1 MAGKSG
7 KGGRK
12 VGRGARS
19 PARAAYKKMGKTEIN
34 KKKKISKHLKK
45 HIGDF
50 QSVHVLKKAVDYG
63 KKLTAK
69 EIIEKQWQCY
79 LKGVI

>member
-7 KGGRK
+7 KGSRK

-19 PARAAYKKMGKTEIN
+19 PARASYKKAGRVETN
-34 KKKKISKHLKK
+34 KKKALAR
-45 HIGDF
+45 
-50 QSVHVLKKAVDYG
+50 HVKNHPNDKQCLYSIVVNYG